1 MEEIAGNELAIEKR
15 EQAMLELADFDEVVR
30 VYRPRILRFLLSSL
44 TDRDAAESL
53 TQECFLKAWSAR
65 HQFRGDSSLST
76 WLTRIAVNLMR
87 DHLRSRS
94 LRFWQKTRGSA
105 LDVMDI
111 SDWVPDGRSSPE
123 SLALARQRVATVWQ
137 AVEKLSAQ
145 QRTVF
150 VLRFVEE
157 MELDEIASTIG
168 MNLSTVKS
176 HLYRALGII
185 RERMGEAAFAAH
197 YEIGVALPAPHAL
210 ALALRSAEHVAA

>member
-1 MEEIAGNELAIEKR
+1 MEEIATTAATGVAGGPGAGNELAIEKR

-30 VYRPRILRFLLSSL
+30 VYRPRILRFLLSALS
-44 TDRDAAESL
+44 DRDAAETL

-111 SDWVPDGRSSPE
+111 SDWAPDGRGTPE
-123 SLALARQRVATVWQ
+123 SVALARSRVAEVWK

-145 QRTVF
+145 QRAVF

-157 MELDEIASTIG
+157 MELDEIAGTIG

-176 HLYRALGII
+176 HLYRALAIV
-185 RERMGEAAFAAH
+185 RERMGGAQ
-197 YEIGVALPAPHAL
+197 
-210 ALALRSAEHVAA
+210 

>member
-44 TDRDAAESL
+44 TDRDAAEAL

-65 HQFRGDSSLST
+65 QQFRGESSLST

-111 SDWVPDGRSSPE
+111 SDWIPDGRSSPE
-123 SLALARQRVATVWQ
+123 STALARDRVAAVWR
-137 AVEKLSAQ
+137 AVKDLSSH
-145 QRTVF
+145 QRSVF

-157 MELDEIASTIG
+157 MELEEIATTIG

-176 HLYRALGII
+176 HLYRALAVI
-185 RERMGEAAFAAH
+185 RERLGEAK
-197 YEIGVALPAPHAL
+197 
-210 ALALRSAEHVAA
+210 

>member
-1 MEEIAGNELAIEKR
+1 MEEITTTVASALATGPGAGNELAIEKK
-15 EQAMLELADFDEVVR
+15 EQAVLELADFDEVVR

-44 TDRDAAESL
+44 TDRDAAETL
-53 TQECFLKAWSAR
+53 TQECFLKAWNAR

-94 LRFWQKTRGSA
+94 LRFWQKTRGTA

-111 SDWVPDGRSSPE
+111 SDWIPDGRSSPE
-123 SLALARQRVATVWQ
+123 STALARDQVTAMWK
-137 AVEKLSAQ
+137 AVDELSAQ
-145 QRTVF
+145 QRSVF

-157 MELDEIASTIG
+157 MELEEIAETIG

-176 HLYRALGII
+176 HLYRALAIL
-185 RERMGEAAFAAH
+185 RERLG
-197 YEIGVALPAPHAL
+197 GK
-210 ALALRSAEHVAA
+210 R

>member
-1 MEEIAGNELAIEKR
+1 MEEIAGNELAIEKK
-15 EQAMLELADFDEVVR
+15 EQAVLELADFDEVVR

-44 TDRDAAESL
+44 TDRDAAETL
-53 TQECFLKAWSAR
+53 TQECFLKAWNAR

-94 LRFWQKTRGSA
+94 LRFWQKTRGTT

-111 SDWVPDGRSSPE
+111 SDWIPDGRTSPE
-123 SLALARQRVATVWQ
+123 SAAVARDQVAAVWK
-137 AVEKLSAQ
+137 AVNELSAH

-157 MELDEIASTIG
+157 MELDEIAGTIG

-176 HLYRALGII
+176 HLYRALGIL
-185 RERMGEAAFAAH
+185 RERMG
-197 YEIGVALPAPHAL
+197 GKK
-210 ALALRSAEHVAA
+210 

>member
-1 MEEIAGNELAIEKR
+1 MEEIAGNELTIEKR
-15 EQAMLELADFDEVVR
+15 DQAVLELADFDQVVR

-44 TDRDAAESL
+44 TDRDAAETL
-53 TQECFLKAWSAR
+53 TQECFLKAWNAR
-65 HQFRGDSSLST
+65 AQFRGESSLST

-94 LRFWQKTRGSA
+94 LRFWQKTRGDA

-123 SLALARQRVATVWQ
+123 DITLARHRVAEVWK
-137 AVEKLSAQ
+137 AVGELSAH
-145 QRTVF
+145 QRSVF

-157 MELDEIASTIG
+157 MELDEIAETLK

-176 HLYRALGII
+176 HLYRALAVL
-185 RERMGEAAFAAH
+185 RERMGGKE
-197 YEIGVALPAPHAL
+197 
-210 ALALRSAEHVAA
+210 

>member
-1 MEEIAGNELAIEKR
+1 MEEIAGNELAIDKR

-87 DHLRSRS
+87 DHLRSRC
-94 LRFWQKTRGSA
+94 LRFWQKTRGSS
-105 LDVMDI
+105 LDVLDI

-123 SLALARQRVATVWQ
+123 SLTVARDRVAAVWR
-137 AVEKLSAQ
+137 AVGSLSAQ
-145 QRTVF
+145 QRAVF

-157 MELDEIASTIG
+157 MELDEIAGTIG

-176 HLYRALGII
+176 HLYRALAII
-185 RERMGEAAFAAH
+185 RERMGGAK
-197 YEIGVALPAPHAL
+197 
-210 ALALRSAEHVAA
+210 

>member
-15 EQAMLELADFDEVVR
+15 EQAMLELADFDEVVH

-44 TDRDAAESL
+44 TDRDAAEAL

-65 HQFRGDSSLST
+65 QQFRGESSLST

-111 SDWVPDGRSSPE
+111 SDWIPDGRSSPE
-123 SLALARQRVATVWQ
+123 STALARDRVAAVWR
-137 AVEKLSAQ
+137 AVKDLSSH
-145 QRTVF
+145 QRSVF

-157 MELDEIASTIG
+157 MELEEIATTIG

-176 HLYRALGII
+176 HLYRALAVI
-185 RERMGEAAFAAH
+185 RERLGEAK
-197 YEIGVALPAPHAL
+197 
-210 ALALRSAEHVAA
+210 

>member
-1 MEEIAGNELAIEKR
+1 MEEIAGTELAIGKN
-15 EQAMLELADFDEVVR
+15 EQAVLELADFDEVVR
-30 VYRPRILRFLLSSL
+30 VYRPRILRFLTASL
-44 TDRDAAESL
+44 TDRDAAETL
-53 TQECFLKAWSAR
+53 TQECFLKAWNAR
-65 HQFRGDSSLST
+65 QQFRGDASLST
-76 WLTRIAVNLMR
+76 WLTRIAVNLLR

-111 SDWVPDGRSSPE
+111 SDWIPDGRGSPE
-123 SLALARQRVATVWQ
+123 SIALARDRVAAVWR

-176 HLYRALGII
+176 HLYRALAIV
-185 RERMGEAAFAAH
+185 RER
-197 YEIGVALPAPHAL
+197 IGGAK
-210 ALALRSAEHVAA
+210 

>member
-15 EQAMLELADFDEVVR
+15 EQAILELADFDEVVR

-44 TDRDAAESL
+44 TDRDAAEAL
-53 TQECFLKAWSAR
+53 TQECFMKAWSAR

-94 LRFWQKTRGSA
+94 LRFWQKTRGAA

-111 SDWVPDGRSSPE
+111 SDWIPDGRSSPE
-123 SLALARQRVATVWQ
+123 SITVARDRVAAVWS
-137 AVEKLSAQ
+137 AVKELSAH

-157 MELDEIASTIG
+157 MELEEIASTIG

-176 HLYRALGII
+176 HLYRALAVI
-185 RERMGEAAFAAH
+185 RERMGEKK
-197 YEIGVALPAPHAL
+197 
-210 ALALRSAEHVAA
+210 

>member
-1 MEEIAGNELAIEKR
+1 MEEIATNPASMLAGGPGAGNELAIEKR
-15 EQAMLELADFDEVVR
+15 DQAVLELADFDEVVR

-44 TDRDAAESL
+44 TDRDAAEAL

-65 HQFRGDSSLST
+65 QQFRGDSSLST

-123 SLALARQRVATVWQ
+123 NLAVARQRVADVWR
-137 AVEKLSAQ
+137 AVEKLSVQ
-145 QRTVF
+145 QRAVF
-150 VLRFVEE
+150 TLRFVEE
-157 MELDEIASTIG
+157 MELDEIAITIG

-176 HLYRALGII
+176 HLYRALAII
-185 RERMGEAAFAAH
+185 RDRMGEAK
-197 YEIGVALPAPHAL
+197 
-210 ALALRSAEHVAA
+210 

>member
-94 LRFWQKTRGSA
+94 LRFWQKTRGSS

-123 SLALARQRVATVWQ
+123 SLTVARDRVAAVWR
-137 AVEKLSAQ
+137 AVESLSAQ
-145 QRTVF
+145 QRAVF

-157 MELDEIASTIG
+157 MELDEIAGTIG

-176 HLYRALGII
+176 HLYRALAII
-185 RERMGEAAFAAH
+185 RERMGGAK
-197 YEIGVALPAPHAL
+197 
-210 ALALRSAEHVAA
+210 

>member
-1 MEEIAGNELAIEKR
+1 MEEIATTRASMLSGGSGAGNELAIEKR

-53 TQECFLKAWSAR
+53 TQECFMKAWSAR

-111 SDWVPDGRSSPE
+111 SDWVPDGRGTPE
-123 SLALARQRVATVWQ
+123 SLAVARDRVAAVWE
-137 AVEKLSAQ
+137 AVRDLSAQ

-157 MELDEIASTIG
+157 LELDEIAVTIG

-176 HLYRALGII
+176 HLYRALAII
-185 RERMGEAAFAAH
+185 RERMGGAK
-197 YEIGVALPAPHAL
+197 
-210 ALALRSAEHVAA
+210 

>member
-1 MEEIAGNELAIEKR
+1 MATTPANMLSGGQGAGSELAVEKR

-53 TQECFLKAWSAR
+53 TQECFMKAWSAR

-94 LRFWQKTRGSA
+94 LRFWQKTRGSS

-111 SDWVPDGRSSPE
+111 SDWVPDGRGTPE
-123 SLALARQRVATVWQ
+123 SLAVARDRVAAVWE
-137 AVEKLSAQ
+137 AVKSLSAQ

-157 MELDEIASTIG
+157 LELDEIATTIG

-176 HLYRALGII
+176 HLYRALAII
-185 RERMGEAAFAAH
+185 RERMG
-197 YEIGVALPAPHAL
+197 GT
-210 ALALRSAEHVAA
+210 

>member
-1 MEEIAGNELAIEKR
+1 MASTPANMLSGGQGAGSELAVEKR

-53 TQECFLKAWSAR
+53 TQECFMKAWSAR

-94 LRFWQKTRGSA
+94 LRFWQKTRGSS

-111 SDWVPDGRSSPE
+111 SDWVPDGRGTPE
-123 SLALARQRVATVWQ
+123 SLAVARDRVAAVWE
-137 AVEKLSAQ
+137 AVKSLSAQ

-157 MELDEIASTIG
+157 LELDEIATTIG

-176 HLYRALGII
+176 HLYRALAII
-185 RERMGEAAFAAH
+185 RERMG
-197 YEIGVALPAPHAL
+197 GT
-210 ALALRSAEHVAA
+210 

>member
-15 EQAMLELADFDEVVR
+15 EQAVLELADFDEVVR

-53 TQECFLKAWSAR
+53 TQECFMKAWSAR

-123 SLALARQRVATVWQ
+123 SLTLARQRVAGVWA

-157 MELDEIASTIG
+157 MELDEIATTIG

-185 RERMGEAAFAAH
+185 RERMGEAK
-197 YEIGVALPAPHAL
+197 
-210 ALALRSAEHVAA
+210 

>member
-1 MEEIAGNELAIEKR
+1 MEEIAGNELAVEKR

-44 TDRDAAESL
+44 TDRDAAEAL

-65 HQFRGDSSLST
+65 HQFRGESSLST

-123 SLALARQRVATVWQ
+123 SLALARERVAGVWRTVQ
-137 AVEKLSAQ
+137 ELSAH

-157 MELDEIASTIG
+157 MELDEIATTIG

-185 RERMGEAAFAAH
+185 RERMGET
-197 YEIGVALPAPHAL
+197 
-210 ALALRSAEHVAA
+210 R

>member
-1 MEEIAGNELAIEKR
+1 VKSRLSGRMEEIAGNELAIEKR

-185 RERMGEAAFAAH
+185 RERMGEAK
-197 YEIGVALPAPHAL
+197 
-210 ALALRSAEHVAA
+210 

>member
-1 MEEIAGNELAIEKR
+1 MEEIATTRASMLSGGSGAGNELAIEKR

-53 TQECFLKAWSAR
+53 TQECFMKAWSAR
-65 HQFRGDSSLST
+65 HQFRGDSSLRT
-76 WLTRIAVNLMR
+76 WLTRIAVNLLR
-87 DHLRSRS
+87 AHLRSRS
-94 LRFWQKTRGSA
+94 LRFWQKTRGTS

-111 SDWVPDGRSSPE
+111 SDWVPDGRGTPE
-123 SLALARQRVATVWQ
+123 SLAVARDRVAAVWE
-137 AVEKLSAQ
+137 AVRDLSAQ

-157 MELDEIASTIG
+157 LELDEIAVTIG

-176 HLYRALGII
+176 HLYRALAII
-185 RERMGEAAFAAH
+185 RERMGGAK
-197 YEIGVALPAPHAL
+197 
-210 ALALRSAEHVAA
+210 

>member
-1 MEEIAGNELAIEKR
+1 MEEMATTPANMLSGGQGAGSELAVEKR

-53 TQECFLKAWSAR
+53 TQECFMKAWSAR

-94 LRFWQKTRGSA
+94 LRFWQKTRGSS

-111 SDWVPDGRSSPE
+111 SDWVPDGRGTPE
-123 SLALARQRVATVWQ
+123 SLAVARDRVAAVWE
-137 AVEKLSAQ
+137 AVKSLSAQ

-157 MELDEIASTIG
+157 LELDEIATTIG

-176 HLYRALGII
+176 HLYRALAII
-185 RERMGEAAFAAH
+185 RERMG
-197 YEIGVALPAPHAL
+197 GT
-210 ALALRSAEHVAA
+210 

>member
-1 MEEIAGNELAIEKR
+1 MEEIAGNELAIDKR

-94 LRFWQKTRGSA
+94 LRFWQKTRGSS
-105 LDVMDI
+105 LDVLDI

-123 SLALARQRVATVWQ
+123 SLTVARDRVAAVWR
-137 AVEKLSAQ
+137 AVGSLSAQ
-145 QRTVF
+145 QRAVF

-157 MELDEIASTIG
+157 MELDEIAGTIG

-176 HLYRALGII
+176 HLYRALAII
-185 RERMGEAAFAAH
+185 RERMGGAK
-197 YEIGVALPAPHAL
+197 
-210 ALALRSAEHVAA
+210 

>member
-1 MEEIAGNELAIEKR
+1 MEEIATTPAGVLAGAPGAGNELAIEKK
-15 EQAMLELADFDEVVR
+15 EKAVLELADFDEVVR

-44 TDRDAAESL
+44 TDRDAAETL
-53 TQECFLKAWSAR
+53 TQECFLKAWNAR

-94 LRFWQKTRGSA
+94 LRFWQKTKGSA

-111 SDWVPDGRSSPE
+111 SDWIPDGRSSPE
-123 SLALARQRVATVWQ
+123 SAALARDQVAALWK
-137 AVEKLSAQ
+137 AVDALSAQ

-157 MELDEIASTIG
+157 LELDEIAETIG

-176 HLYRALGII
+176 HLYRALAIL
-185 RERMGEAAFAAH
+185 RERMG
-197 YEIGVALPAPHAL
+197 GK
-210 ALALRSAEHVAA
+210 R